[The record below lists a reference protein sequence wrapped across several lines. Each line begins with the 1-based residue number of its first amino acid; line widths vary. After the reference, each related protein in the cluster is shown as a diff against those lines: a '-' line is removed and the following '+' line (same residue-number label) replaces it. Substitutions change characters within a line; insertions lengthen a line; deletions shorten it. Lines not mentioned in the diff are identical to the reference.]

1 MSTLADSTNRPRL
14 IIKRPGAIIQLY
26 IILFSI
32 LPGAVGAISI
42 GGKTPNVFW
51 VDITI
56 ACFGIYMLL
65 SWSQAKRSRPMRFPR
80 MLLWAMVYVAVA
92 AASIPVAADK
102 NYSIAV
108 LKLRIMPL
116 VVFMIAYHIMRGRQW
131 STHLMNALV
140 IFGGC
145 LALMTLR
152 NWSLYRSGAL
162 VLQQGLGGKDM
173 AQVSWAISNTLAGIF
188 ALLIPL
194 AFSTI
199 TVNRRSM
206 LAVNLVCLG
215 AMMTA
220 IAATMSRGG
229 IASLGLGMVVWMMMS
244 LSIRWSLSGPKIR
257 GLKAFSKGILV
268 LAGVICLVTAL
279 LPRSLF
285 DVLGSR
291 YAVLGQIA
299 STGMTSDDRVA
310 RWVVGLEH
318 VRKHPIAGI
327 GLGNQWSMRQ
337 RLGMVGSTH
346 NLYLETLIES
356 GLIGFVPM
364 MGFLAGFGLM
374 IYRWWKFAGD
384 HGERMLAAGAMGA
397 LAAGLVNSFE
407 EPLFWSAQ
415 YACIFWMLMA
425 MSCAAV
431 TSRGL
436 SAHEARRQASEE
448 GVDA

>member
-1 MSTLADSTNRPRL
+1 MNTIISDSTNRPRL

-51 VDITI
+51 MDITI

-65 SWSQAKRSRPMRFPR
+65 SWSQAKRSRPMHFPR
-80 MLLWAMVYVAVA
+80 VLLWAIVYVAVA
-92 AASIPVAADK
+92 AASMPVAVDK

-145 LALMTLR
+145 LALMTLY
-152 NWSLYRSGAL
+152 NWILYRTGAL
-162 VLQQGLGGKDM
+162 TLQADYGGKDM
-173 AQVSWAISNTLAGIF
+173 AQVSWARSNSLAGIF

-199 TVNRRSM
+199 TVNKRVM
-206 LAVNLVCLG
+206 LVVSLVCLG

-229 IASLGLGMVVWMMMS
+229 IASLGVGMVVWMMMS
-244 LSIRWSLSGPKIR
+244 LSIRWSRSGPRIR

-268 LAGVICLVTAL
+268 LAGAICLVTAL

-291 YAVLGQIA
+291 YAVLAQVA
-299 STGMTSDDRVA
+299 STDITSEDRVA
-310 RWVVGLEH
+310 RSVVGLGH
-318 VRKHPIAGI
+318 VREHPIVGI

-337 RLGMVGSTH
+337 SLGMEGSTH
-346 NLYLETLIES
+346 NLYLETLIEN

-364 MGFLAGFGLM
+364 MGFFAGVGLM
-374 IYRWWKFAGD
+374 TYRWWKFAGD

-397 LAAGLVNSFE
+397 LAAGLVDGFAG
-407 EPLFWSAQ
+407 LGWGAQ

-436 SAHEARRQASEE
+436 AAYEARRQASEE
-448 GVDA
+448 GIDA